1 MLNDIPENLLRDVS
15 GLIGLRTGLHFP
27 PKKWSTL
34 KKAAKTEAAARGMDA
49 RVFLEGLLAGSCS
62 DGRMLNS
69 LVSHLTIGE
78 TYFLR
83 DKHLFQL
90 LKDHIIYDL
99 VSRRLRNNE
108 KINILSAGCASGEE
122 PYSIA
127 ILIDHAFSA
136 VREKDIT
143 IIGTDINPLFLEKAE
158 KGIYS
163 QWSLRETP
171 EPILT
176 RYFTPVNSATFALSP
191 RILGRVRFV
200 HLNLMEK
207 DYPARLRFREPFHII
222 LCRNV
227 LMYFDHRT
235 RTEVISKLTGII
247 AENGWLITGPAETG
261 FVQSPDLIPI
271 RCANILLHRKSK
283 SSKAGRPD
291 EGSPTWAKR
300 SPALEPHIPLPRPVP
315 LKTETK
321 PLDSNIVDEK
331 PDIEQ
336 YQKALELYEKGDYT
350 SAAFQLKRLMEK
362 NSTLSTA
369 FLMTT
374 EAMMLLAR
382 SYANLGQVETAR
394 YWCERA
400 IASEKLN
407 PEIHFLQATILQ
419 AAGDVPTAV
428 QSLKQ
433 ALFLDPEF
441 IMAHFMLGL
450 IVPSPAGEKSL
461 QNALALLKN
470 RDPEEILPFSEGMT
484 AARLTEII
492 YGMIRSKG
500 NA

>member
-27 PKKWSTL
+27 QKKWSAL
-34 KKAAKTEAAARGMDA
+34 KKAAQNTAAARGMDT
-49 RVFLEGLLAGSCS
+49 RVFLEGLLSGSCS

-83 DKHLFQL
+83 DKNLFQL
-90 LKDHIIYDL
+90 LKDHIIYNL
-99 VSRRLRNNE
+99 VSRRLGNNE

-127 ILIDHAFSA
+127 ILIDQAFPA

-143 IIGTDINPLFLEKAE
+143 IIGTDINPLFLEKAK

-176 RYFTPVNSATFALSP
+176 RYFAPVNSTTFALSP

-207 DYPARLRFREPFHII
+207 DYPAHLRFREPFHIV

-227 LMYFDHRT
+227 LMYFDDRT

-247 AENGWLITGPAETG
+247 AENGWLITSPAETS

-271 RCANILLHRKSK
+271 RCANILLHRKST
-283 SSKAGRPD
+283 SSKAAQPD
-291 EGSPTWAKR
+291 EVNPAWAKR
-300 SPALEPHIPLPRPVP
+300 SPTPEPDIPLPRPVP

-321 PLDSNIVDEK
+321 PLRPTIIDEK

-336 YQKALELYEKGDYT
+336 YQKALDLYEKGNYT
-350 SAAFQLKRLMEK
+350 STSFLLERLMEK
-362 NSTLSTA
+362 NSTPSAA
-369 FLMTT
+369 FLMAP

-382 SYANLGQVETAR
+382 SYANLDRLETAR

-407 PEIHFLQATILQ
+407 PEIHFLQANILQ
-419 AAGDVPTAV
+419 AAGDVPAAV

-450 IVPSPAGEKSL
+450 LVPSPAGKKCL

-484 AARLTEII
+484 AARLTEMI
-492 YGMIRSKG
+492 YGMIRNKG
-500 NA
+500 LA